1 MIELLLLI
9 IFCLLGVATGVLTG
23 LLPGLHVNNV
33 ALILLSASAGIVAF
47 CSPIIAS
54 GISEEFIYVLIA
66 GYVISVS
73 TSHSFHDVLPTTFI
87 GAPDEDNALSVL
99 PAHSFLLEGKGY
111 QAIAYSAL
119 GSYGAIVVCLGLL
132 YLIRFII
139 GVPLNLYN
147 TLNDIMF
154 YVLLAITILMLG
166 TEKTQIPEHKNTP
179 SSYLT
184 GTLFAL
190 FVFLLSG
197 IFGHISLEM
206 SLTSPFGLDAS
217 VLFPTLAGLFGMPT
231 LLTSLLEKPNI
242 PPQKIENPT
251 FNSKEKKDSI
261 LSVIT
266 GSLAGIL
273 VSIIPGITSSTGTIL
288 AMNARQASGKD
299 QTIMT
304 LSAVNTASAFSVIVV
319 LFIILRPRSGA
330 ALAVSNLIVL
340 QEWTQ
345 LSIPLNLTYLL
356 IFIILSGGL
365 SYFSTLLIGKTFAKK
380 FVNVPYVLLVSFT
393 ILLVTGMVA
402 IFTGILGLYLLL
414 TATIIG
420 FLPIH
425 WGVRRSHCM
434 GFLLIPIM
442 LYFFPGF

>member
-1 MIELLLLI
+1 
-9 IFCLLGVATGVLTG
+9 
-23 LLPGLHVNNV
+23 
-33 ALILLSASAGIVAF
+33 
-47 CSPIIAS
+47 
-54 GISEEFIYVLIA
+54 
-66 GYVISVS
+66 
-73 TSHSFHDVLPTTFI
+73 
-87 GAPDEDNALSVL
+87 
-99 PAHSFLLEGKGY
+99 
-111 QAIAYSAL
+111 
-119 GSYGAIVVCLGLL
+119 
-132 YLIRFII
+132 
-139 GVPLNLYN
+139 
-147 TLNDIMF
+147 MF

-190 FVFLLSG
+190 FVFILSG
-197 IFGHISLEM
+197 IFGIISLDM
-206 SLTSPFGLDAS
+206 SLSSPFGLDAS

-242 PPQKIENPT
+242 PPQTIENPT
-251 FNSKEKKDSI
+251 FNSQEKKDSI

-365 SYFSTLLIGKTFAKK
+365 SYFSTLIIGKTFAKK
-380 FVNVPYVLLVSFT
+380 FANVPYALLVSLT

-434 GFLLIPIM
+434 GFLLVPIM